1 MGEEELDDWKIR
13 SLLNTLFFFFLPS
26 EVTQVDSQTET
37 DDSLMKAYPDLSVI
51 L

>member
-1 MGEEELDDWKIR
+1 MGEEELDVWKIR
-13 SLLNTLFFFFLPS
+13 SLLNTLFFFLPS

>member
-13 SLLNTLFFFFLPS
+13 SLLNTLFFLPS
-26 EVTQVDSQTET
+26 ELTQVDSQTET